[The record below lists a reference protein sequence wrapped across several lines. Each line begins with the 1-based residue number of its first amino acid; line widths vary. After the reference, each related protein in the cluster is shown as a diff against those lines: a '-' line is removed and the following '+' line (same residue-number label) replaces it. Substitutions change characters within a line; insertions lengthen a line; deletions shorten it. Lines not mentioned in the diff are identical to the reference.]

1 MHARSA
7 VVDVYGDHL
16 REHGWW
22 GPVAGVVAL
31 AQSCGVQPAATRT
44 AVSRLVREGWL
55 VAEARDGARGYAA
68 TPLAQNRLARAYRRI
83 YASGPAPWPGS
94 WHVVVVDH
102 GANRRRRDHVAAS
115 LGYLGYG
122 RLAASTWI
130 SPRPSPELALVLAEH
145 GATWSGV
152 VGPLDG
158 HSRGR
163 IDDAANHTVGTL
175 ESTGKLTGDSTRA
188 ARLAAKVWDLDALGT
203 AYQSFADGLPHPADV
218 RDLPPKAAYPVRAHL
233 VHEWR
238 KFLFAD
244 PGLPAEVLPR
254 SWPGQHARERFLD
267 IAAGLRPAAEQFLT
281 QTLWAVDRDAVD

>member
-31 AQSCGVQPAATRT
+31 AQSCGVQPAATRK

-55 VAEARDGARGYAA
+55 VAESRDGARGYAA
-68 TPLAQNRLARAYRRI
+68 TPLAQNRLALAYRRI
-83 YASGPAPWPGS
+83 YASGPAPWSGS

-102 GANRRRRDHVAAS
+102 GGDRRRRDQVAAS

-122 RLAASTWI
+122 RLAPSTWI
-130 SPRPSPELALVLAEH
+130 SPRPSPELALVLAKH

-158 HSRGR
+158 QSHGR
-163 IDDAANHTVGTL
+163 IKDADDAAESIGTL
-175 ESTGKLTGDSTRA
+175 GGDSVGA

-203 AYQSFADGLPHPADV
+203 AYQRFADGLPQPSDILHLDPE
-218 RDLPPKAAYPVRAHL
+218 AAYPVRAHL

-254 SWPGQHARERFLD
+254 SWTGQHARERFLD
-267 IAAGLRPAAEQFLT
+267 VATGLRPAAEQFLT
-281 QTLWAVDRDAVD
+281 QTLWAVREDAVD